1 MVQQLVKTYLKKDIP
16 EIIEDLE
23 RYRNDVILKD
33 ENNKLQIN
41 YTKERL
47 DFLDQVAVSV
57 VYTTE
62 LDVGKINQEISS
74 ISTLWHTPAYLN
86 CSRCLNRLYISPNF
100 KKDFKG
106 AMGIK
111 RDNRLRHTTIEMI
124 KQQSELCK
132 TDYVFI
138 SREYPGARWVKTIS
152 DYIGWYNP
160 EGMYK
165 VADGVGASN
174 WQYIIIK
181 RVKETPFDATIL
193 RRGMTE
199 IEWKRTF
206 LG

>member
-124 KQQSELCK
+124 NNNQNYVKQIMFLYLENIQ
-132 TDYVFI
+132 
-138 SREYPGARWVKTIS
+138 AQ
-152 DYIGWYNP
+152 
-160 EGMYK
+160 
-165 VADGVGASN
+165 DG
-174 WQYIIIK
+174 
-181 RVKETPFDATIL
+181 
-193 RRGMTE
+193 
-199 IEWKRTF
+199 
-206 LG
+206 

>member
-23 RYRNDVILKD
+23 KYRNDVILND
-33 ENNKLQIN
+33 ENNKLRIN
-41 YTKERL
+41 YTEERL
-47 DFLDQVAVSV
+47 DFLDQVAVSI
-57 VYTTE
+57 VYVDE
-62 LDVGKINQEISS
+62 KISS

-86 CSRCLNRLYISPNF
+86 CTRCLNRLYISPKF
-100 KKDFKG
+100 KKTFEG
-106 AMGIK
+106 AIGVK
-111 RDNRLRHTTIEMI
+111 NNNELRPTTVEMI

-132 TDYVFI
+132 TDYVFM
-138 SREYPGARWVKTIS
+138 SREYPGARWVKFAS
-152 DYIGWYNP
+152 DYLGWYNP

-193 RRGMTE
+193 RRGMKE

>member
-16 EIIEDLE
+16 ESIEDLE
-23 RYRNDVILKD
+23 KYRNDVILND
-33 ENNKLQIN
+33 ENNKLRFN
-41 YTKERL
+41 YTEERL
-47 DFLDQVAVSV
+47 DFLDQVAVSI
-57 VYTTE
+57 VYVDE
-62 LDVGKINQEISS
+62 KISS

-86 CSRCLNRLYISPNF
+86 CTRCLNRLYISPKF
-100 KKDFKG
+100 KKNFEG
-106 AMGIK
+106 AIGVK
-111 RDNRLRHTTIEMI
+111 NNKALRPTTVEMI

-132 TDYVFI
+132 TDYVFM
-138 SREYPGARWVKTIS
+138 SREYPGARWVKFAS
-152 DYIGWYNP
+152 DYLGWYNP

-193 RRGMTE
+193 RRGMKE

>member
-23 RYRNDVILKD
+23 KYRNDVILND
-33 ENNKLQIN
+33 ENNKLRIN
-41 YTKERL
+41 YTEERL
-47 DFLDQVAVSV
+47 DFLDQVAVSI
-57 VYTTE
+57 VYVDE
-62 LDVGKINQEISS
+62 KISS

-86 CSRCLNRLYISPNF
+86 CNRCLNRLYISPKF
-100 KKDFKG
+100 KKNFEG
-106 AMGIK
+106 AIGVK
-111 RDNRLRHTTIEMI
+111 NNKALRPTTVEMI

-132 TDYVFI
+132 TEYVFM
-138 SREYPGARWVKTIS
+138 SREYPGARWVKFAS
-152 DYIGWYNP
+152 DYLGWYNP

-193 RRGMTE
+193 RRGMKE